1 VTIER
6 WPAAVALLCGAA
18 IAGCADGTSNGDSS
32 GPGGGAGADDS
43 IEASPSGHASSGE
56 PTASA
61 GSTSGAAIG
70 ESSGGTAGTSRGSPG
85 GGSGNS
91 SSGSASGSRGGD
103 IASGSGSPGGSLS
116 GSVAASGAD
125 GGPPSDAGG
134 SPCQSGPLYP
144 IAAIASSVADPSDAG
159 TTFVA
164 QNAIDNNF
172 ATRWES
178 TFRVDPASITLDFGF
193 QVHIGELDILWNS
206 DCASAYDIDISDD
219 GSAWTTLKSI
229 TANPAS
235 SQAAPSA
242 WMNDDV
248 ETIASVGRYV
258 RVHGTR
264 RAQSQFGYSIWEMRA
279 LGDRNASCTP

>member
-1 VTIER
+1 VTIAPWR
-6 WPAAVALLCGAA
+6 AALGLLCGAA
-18 IAGCADGTSNGDSS
+18 FAGCANGTSNDDSL
-32 GPGGGAGADDS
+32 GPGGSSGADDS
-43 IEASPSGHASSGE
+43 IEASPSGNASSGE

-70 ESSGGTAGTSRGSPG
+70 ESSGGAAGTGSASPG
-85 GGSGNS
+85 GGS
-91 SSGSASGSRGGD
+91 ASGSSSGD
-103 IASGSGSPGGSLS
+103 IASGSGGPSGSLS
-116 GSVAASGAD
+116 GSVAAGGAD
-125 GGPPSDAGG
+125 GGPPADDGG

-144 IAAIASSVADPSDAG
+144 IAATASSVADPSDAG
-159 TTFVA
+159 ATFVA
-164 QNAIDNNF
+164 LNAIDNNF

-193 QVHIGELDILWNS
+193 QVHIGEIDILWNS
-206 DCASAYDIDISDD
+206 DCASAYDIDISAD

-242 WMNDDV
+242 WTNDDV
-248 ETIASVGRYV
+248 ETIGSVGRYV

-279 LGDRNASCTP
+279 LGDRNASCMP